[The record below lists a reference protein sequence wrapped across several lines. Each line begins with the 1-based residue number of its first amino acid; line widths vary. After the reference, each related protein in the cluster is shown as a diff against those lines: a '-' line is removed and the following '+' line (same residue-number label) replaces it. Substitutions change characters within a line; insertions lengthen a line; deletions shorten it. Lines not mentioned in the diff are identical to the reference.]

1 MKVENGKLVSAFSF
15 QLKSPGGTTEYR
27 QAVECEARNPCEM
40 MFVINQS
47 AVGATEKKQRFC
59 RAYGTFIVYGS
70 LFYRHSALRAP
81 YLPIIFRHYVTFF
94 YETPQGN
101 VSTGDCCKKTTFFLH
116 VALGIA
122 AASFASERA
131 KIERKARRLCRNAQK
146 KG

>member
-1 MKVENGKLVSAFSF
+1 MFKNVQIYSRDVTLVASLELKVENGKLVSAFSF

-94 YETPQGN
+94 MRRHRVTSLR
-101 VSTGDCCKKTTFFLH
+101 VIAVKKRLFFYTL
-116 VALGIA
+116 
-122 AASFASERA
+122 R
-131 KIERKARRLCRNAQK
+131 
-146 KG
+146 